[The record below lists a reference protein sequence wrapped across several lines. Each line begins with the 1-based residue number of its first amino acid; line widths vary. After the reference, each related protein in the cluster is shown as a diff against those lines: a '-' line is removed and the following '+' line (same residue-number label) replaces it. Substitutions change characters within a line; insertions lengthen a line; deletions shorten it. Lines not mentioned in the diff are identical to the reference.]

1 MLSTSVSRRAGVAL
15 TVVAMLQV
23 AGASGSEKNAGSVR
37 ASADRVPASADRV
50 PASVDRRAADYRP
63 PAARLEAVSPD
74 HPLLPALKEA
84 RQWLGQARQKV
95 HDFHCRVTKRER
107 IDGLLQEFYYIEMWV
122 REEVRVAEQVRSPFS
137 VYMEFL
143 GPKSVYDRRLLYVE
157 GRNEGKIMVRK
168 GGPRFEY
175 VVTEVDADAE
185 STKSESLCP
194 ITQSGFIPLLAEIV
208 ATMERHMIADPT
220 GENTVVTHPQGAKV
234 DGRPCH
240 VVRIMH
246 PEKQDGLDFH
256 VGTYFID
263 AGMGV
268 PARIEK
274 LDWPRKPD
282 AAPGLIA
289 EYNYTKVQI
298 NLGLSDSTFDPKR
311 LRAKK

>member
-37 ASADRVPASADRV
+37 ASADR
-50 PASVDRRAADYRP
+50 RAAEYRP

-74 HPLLPALKEA
+74 HPLLPALKDA
-84 RQWLGQARQKV
+84 RQWLSQARQKV
-95 HDFHCRVTKRER
+95 RDFHCRVTKRER
-107 IDGLLQEFYYIEMWV
+107 IDGVLQEFYYIEMWV
-122 REEVRVAEQVRSPFS
+122 REEVRVGEQVRSPFS

-143 GPKSVYDRRLLYVE
+143 GPKSVYDRRLLFVD
-157 GRNEGKIMVRK
+157 GRNEGKIVVRK

-208 ATMERHMIADPT
+208 ATMERHMSADPT
-220 GENTVVTHPQGAKV
+220 GENTLVTHPQGARV
-234 DGRPCH
+234 DGRPCQ
-240 VVRIMH
+240 VVRITH

-256 VGTYFID
+256 AATYFID
-263 AGMGV
+263 AELGV

-274 LDWPRKPD
+274 LDWPKRPD

-298 NLGLSDSTFDPKR
+298 NLGLTDSTFDPKR
-311 LRAKK
+311 LRAKR

>member
-1 MLSTSVSRRAGVAL
+1 MWSTRVSGRTGVVL
-15 TVVAMLQV
+15 TIVAVLQV
-23 AGASGSEKNAGSVR
+23 AGAGASEKTPGNVR
-37 ASADRVPASADRV
+37 SRA
-50 PASVDRRAADYRP
+50 DRRAADYRP

-84 RQWLGQARQKV
+84 REWLSQARQKV

-107 IDGLLQEFYYIEMWV
+107 IDGILQEFYYIEMWV
-122 REEVRVAEQVRSPFS
+122 REEVRIGEQVRSPFS

-143 GPKSVYDRRLLYVE
+143 GPKSVYDRRLLFVD
-157 GRNEGKIMVRK
+157 GRNEGKIVVRK

-208 ATMERHMIADPT
+208 ATMERHMIADPS
-220 GENTVVTHPQGAKV
+220 GENTIVTHPQGARV

-240 VVRIMH
+240 VVRIAH

-263 AGMGV
+263 AELGV

-274 LDWPRKPD
+274 LDWPKRPD
-282 AAPGLIA
+282 AAAGLIA

-298 NLGLSDSTFDPKR
+298 NLGLTDSTFDPKR
-311 LRAKK
+311 LRAKR